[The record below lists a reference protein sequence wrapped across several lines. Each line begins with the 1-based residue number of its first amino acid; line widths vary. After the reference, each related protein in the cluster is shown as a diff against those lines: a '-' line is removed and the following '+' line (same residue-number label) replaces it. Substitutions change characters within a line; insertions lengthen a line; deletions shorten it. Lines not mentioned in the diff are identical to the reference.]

1 VRVRRELDLAG
12 AREGPDDY
20 GDRVRRA
27 LPAFFEPLE
36 VDPVLPSTMLR
47 AAELAVGGAPEGATV
62 VADVQTSG
70 RGRLDRTWSALPGT
84 SLLLTVVLRPR
95 LAVPEAWLT
104 AAAAGAALVDAV
116 RDVLARPGAVPASG
130 PGAVPAAGLGV
141 GPAAGPGVPAVG
153 LKWPNDLLVGGWK
166 AAGLLAEARVTGGRL
181 EWVLLGM
188 GVNVGQ
194 GPDGFPAELA
204 GRATSVALAAGTPV
218 DRAALLRAWAGPFLA
233 RYAALAAGDTAPVL
247 ADYRERL
254 DTLGRQVR
262 VDLLGAAPVTGTA
275 VGLGRT
281 GSLVV
286 RTPAGRRV
294 EVAAGDVHH
303 LRATAAGG

>member
-36 VDPVLPSTMLR
+36 VAPVLRSTMLR

-95 LAVPEAWLT
+95 LAAPEAWLT

-116 RDVLARPGAVPASG
+116 RDVLARPGAVPA
-130 PGAVPAAGLGV
+130 VGLGV
-141 GPAAGPGVPAVG
+141 GPARPGAVPAVG

-303 LRATAAGG
+303 LRPTAAGG

>member
-1 VRVRRELDLAG
+1 MRVRRELDLAG

-36 VDPVLPSTMLR
+36 VAPVLRSTMLR

-95 LAVPEAWLT
+95 LAAPEAWLT

-116 RDVLARPGAVPASG
+116 RDVLARPGAVPA
-130 PGAVPAAGLGV
+130 VGLGV
-141 GPAAGPGVPAVG
+141 GPARPGAVPAVG

-303 LRATAAGG
+303 LRPTAAGG

>member
-1 VRVRRELDLAG
+1 
-12 AREGPDDY
+12 
-20 GDRVRRA
+20 
-27 LPAFFEPLE
+27 
-36 VDPVLPSTMLR
+36 
-47 AAELAVGGAPEGATV
+47 
-62 VADVQTSG
+62 
-70 RGRLDRTWSALPGT
+70 
-84 SLLLTVVLRPR
+84 
-95 LAVPEAWLT
+95 
-104 AAAAGAALVDAV
+104 
-116 RDVLARPGAVPASG
+116 VLARPGAAPASG
-130 PGAVPAAGLGV
+130 PGVPAVGLGV
-141 GPAAGPGVPAVG
+141 GPAAGPGAVPAVGLGVGPAAGPGAVPAVG

-303 LRATAAGG
+303 LRPTAAGG